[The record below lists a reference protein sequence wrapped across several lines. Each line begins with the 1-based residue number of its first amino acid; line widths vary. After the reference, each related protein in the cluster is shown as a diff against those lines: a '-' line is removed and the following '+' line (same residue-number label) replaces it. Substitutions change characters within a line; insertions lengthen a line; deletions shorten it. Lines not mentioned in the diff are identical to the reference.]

1 MSVFLSKMHHFIM
14 FSPYISVI
22 HYVFCDYDNKIT
34 LALVSVLQSYNFV
47 L

>member
-1 MSVFLSKMHHFIM
+1 M

-22 HYVFCDYDNKIT
+22 CYDFCDYDNKIT
-34 LALVSVLQSYNFV
+34 LALVSILQSYNFV